1 MLPEEKQQDNQNKR
15 SNPFQRIP
23 GSDGKPKPP
32 RFSIYW
38 VYAIIVLVLIGTNY
52 FKPGSDALKTSK
64 KDFLEEMYAK
74 GDVARIVEVRNK
86 LLVRVYIKSAALG
99 KSFYAEKFKAS
110 NARQNDLGPHFEFK
124 VTDWN
129 SWNSELKEFQKAK
142 ELPSLASEALDEAE
156 WLGPLLNILF
166 PVLLIVL
173 LFVLMM
179 RKMGGGAGP
188 GGSGGI
194 FSIGKSKATLFDKDL
209 KVNVTF
215 SDVAG
220 LDEAKVEVM
229 EIVDFLKNPKK
240 YTALGGKIP
249 KGALLVGPPGTGKT
263 LLAKAMAGEAK
274 VPFFSLSG
282 SDFVEM
288 FVGVGA
294 SRVRDLFKQA
304 REKAPCII
312 FIDEIDAI
320 GRARGRNAMMSNDER
335 ENTLNQLLVEMDG
348 FGGDTGI
355 IILAA
360 TNRPDVLDSA
370 LLRPG
375 RFDRQISID
384 RPDVVGREQIFKV
397 HLKPI
402 KVSSSL
408 DIHKL
413 AEQTPGFAGADIANV
428 CNEAALIAARKNK
441 AGVEMEDF
449 QDAIDRVIGGL
460 EKKNKIISPEE
471 KEIIA
476 YHEAGHAICGWY
488 LEHAYPLLKVTIVPR
503 GTAALGYA
511 QYTPKEQYLYNTD
524 QLVDQICMT
533 LGGRAAELIFFGKIS
548 TGASNDLQQV
558 TRMAYSMI
566 TVYGMNE
573 KIGNVSFYDPAQDQ
587 MFTKPYSE
595 ETGKLIDQEVRSMVQ
610 LAYERTIALLTE
622 RREELEKLAKELLE
636 KEVLFQSDVEAL
648 IGKRPFGEKK
658 PVHVVDEVPE
668 EHHAKSAEEVGKEQ
682 HVQDDSTQ
690 AAAAGSEPATLAN
703 HAHGSAGA
711 SEGAPGSVQ
720 PTATNM

>member
-1 MLPEEKQQDNQNKR
+1 MNQQDSKR
-15 SNPFQRIP
+15 KYNPDNIP
-23 GSDGKPKPP
+23 PKGEDPQKKKS
-32 RFSIYW
+32 RFNIYW
-38 VYAIIVLVLIGTNY
+38 VYGIFLVGLVAWNVFRGVSNSGIEMNQQNLY
-52 FKPGSDALKTSK
+52 ELLKTGDIEQDLK
-64 KDFLEEMYAK
+64 KDKEKTGL
-74 GDVARIVEVRNK
+74 VVIRNK
-86 LLVRVYIKSAALG
+86 KLVRVFLYKDSVIKKAAYY
-99 KSFYAEKFKAS
+99 KSFLSSQEYESLVK
-110 NARQNDLGPHFEFK
+110 N
-124 VTDWN
+124 
-129 SWNSELKEFQKAK
+129 
-142 ELPSLASEALDEAE
+142 ELPQLYFSIAKDETFAKQLDDFYNSFPGAKRILPNYTEE
-156 WLGPLLNILF
+156 GEIFGQIISTLLPI
-166 PVLLIVL
+166 LLIGL
-173 LFVLMM
+173 LFVMMM
-179 RKMGGGAGP
+179 RKVGGPSGSGGP
-188 GGSGGI
+188 GGI
-194 FSIGKSKATLFDKDL
+194 FNIGKSKATLFDKGTR
-209 KVNVTF
+209 VNINF
-215 SDVAG
+215 GDVAG

-263 LLAKAMAGEAK
+263 LLAKAVAGEAQ

-320 GRARGRNAMMSNDER
+320 GRARGKNMMMSNDER

-348 FGGDTGI
+348 FGTDLGI

-384 RPDVVGREQIFKV
+384 RPDLVGREAIFKV
-397 HLKPI
+397 HLQPI
-402 KVSSSL
+402 KISETL

-428 CNEAALIAARKNK
+428 CNEAALIAARKGK
-441 AGVEMEDF
+441 DAVDMSDF

-460 EKKNKIISPEE
+460 EKRNKIISPEE

-488 LEHAYPLLKVTIVPR
+488 LEHAYPLLKVTVVPR

-524 QLVDQICMT
+524 QLMDQICMT
-533 LGGRAAELIFFGKIS
+533 LGGRASEDIFFGKIS
-548 TGASNDLQQV
+548 TGASNDLQQI
-558 TRMAYSMI
+558 TKIAYNMI
-566 TVYGMNE
+566 TVYGMND
-573 KIGNVSFYDPAQDQ
+573 KVGNISYYDPNQENV
-587 MFTKPYSE
+587 FTKPFSE
-595 ETGKLIDQEVRSMVQ
+595 ETGKMIDEEVRKLIDN
-610 LAYERTIALLTE
+610 AYQITKKLLIE
-622 RREELEKLAKELLE
+622 KKGDVEKLAKELLK
-636 KEVLFQSDVEAL
+636 KEVLFKSDVEAL
-648 IGKRPFGEKK
+648 IGKRPYEEKK
-658 PVHVVDEVPE
+658 SLDIIEPKDEVSETPDT
-668 EHHAKSAEEVGKEQ
+668 AMAEELKNP
-682 HVQDDSTQ
+682 
-690 AAAAGSEPATLAN
+690 PAI
-703 HAHGSAGA
+703 
-711 SEGAPGSVQ
+711 
-720 PTATNM
+720 

>member
-1 MLPEEKQQDNQNKR
+1 MAQNNNQQDNLRKLR
-15 SNPFQRIP
+15 PENPNNNP
-23 GSDGKPKPP
+23 NGETPKKKPLFNWYWIYGLIAVGFLVMQFYKSSSSSGLKTNENV
-32 RFSIYW
+32 FYEMLKNGDVESIRTIRNLKI
-38 VYAIIVLVLIGTNY
+38 VRVLV
-52 FKPGSDALKTSK
+52 KTDSIKQKQAFYKNAFIDETDKTGDK
-64 KDFLEEMYAK
+64 KYEQIL
-74 GDVARIVEVRNK
+74 
-86 LLVRVYIKSAALG
+86 
-99 KSFYAEKFKAS
+99 KAS
-110 NARQNDLGPHFEFK
+110 KPQLFFNIIDDKTFATQLGDYYKANPTVKHISDDPDTEG
-124 VTDWN
+124 
-129 SWNSELKEFQKAK
+129 EL
-142 ELPSLASEALDEAE
+142 LTSILS
-156 WLGPLLNILF
+156 NILPF
-166 PVLLIVL
+166 LLLLL
-173 LFVLMM
+173 LFILMM
-179 RKMGGGAGP
+179 RKVGGAG
-188 GGSGGI
+188 GGSGGPGGI
-194 FSIGKSKATLFDKDL
+194 FNIGKSKAQLFDKGT
-209 KVNVTF
+209 KVNITF
-215 SDVAG
+215 ADVAG

-263 LLAKAMAGEAK
+263 LLAKAVAGEAQ

-320 GRARGRNAMMSNDER
+320 GRARGKNVMMSNDER

-348 FGGDTGI
+348 FGTDLGI

-384 RPDVVGREQIFKV
+384 RPDLVGREAIFKV
-397 HLKPI
+397 HLGPI
-402 KVSSSL
+402 KISQTL

-441 AGVEMEDF
+441 EAVDMQDF

-460 EKKNKIISPEE
+460 EKKNKLILPEE

-524 QLVDQICMT
+524 QLNDQICMT
-533 LGGRAAELIFFGKIS
+533 LGGRASEQIFFGKIS
-548 TGASNDLQQV
+548 TGASNDLQQIS
-558 TRMAYSMI
+558 RIAYSMI

-573 KIGNVSFYDPAQDQ
+573 KLGNISYYDPAQENTF
-587 MFTKPYSE
+587 MKPYSE
-595 ETGKLIDQEVRSMVQ
+595 ETGKMIDEEVRKLIEV
-610 LAYERTIALLTE
+610 AYERTIKLLTE
-622 RREELEKLAKELLE
+622 KKEDVEKLAKELLK
-636 KEVLFQSDVEAL
+636 KEVLFQSDVETL

-658 PVHVVDEVPE
+658 LLDVEEAKDVVVENPT
-668 EHHAKSAEEVGKEQ
+668 
-682 HVQDDSTQ
+682 ST
-690 AAAAGSEPATLAN
+690 GFD
-703 HAHGSAGA
+703 
-711 SEGAPGSVQ
+711 
-720 PTATNM
+720 ATNTPQM

>member
-1 MLPEEKQQDNQNKR
+1 MLPEQNQEQDQNQNG
-15 SNPFQRIP
+15 SNRQQKLDDKSPKN
-23 GSDGKPKPP
+23 GKGPK
-32 RFSIYW
+32 FNIYW
-38 VYAIIVLVLIGTNY
+38 VYAIIGLLLIGGSFFNPSSVVGNSDIKE
-52 FKPGSDALKTSK
+52 FK
-64 KDFLEEMYAK
+64 ERMYLQ
-74 GDVARIVEVRNK
+74 GDVQK
-86 LLVRVYIKSAALG
+86 LELITNMRKVKVFIKSDSLN
-99 KSFYAEKFKAS
+99 KQFYVETAKKRKQSKLSET
-110 NARQNDLGPHFEFK
+110 GPQFEFE
-124 VTDWN
+124 VTDWESFN
-129 SWNSELKEFQKAK
+129 K
-142 ELPSLASEALDEAE
+142 ELSDFKKEHNLPELTQKVSLESQMWRD
-156 WLGPLLNILF
+156 ILSAILPF
-166 PVLLIVL
+166 ALLIL

-179 RKMGGGAGP
+179 RKMGGGAG
-188 GGSGGI
+188 GGAGGGGI
-194 FSIGKSKATLFDKDL
+194 FNIGKSKATLFDKDL
-209 KVNVTF
+209 KVNITF

-335 ENTLNQLLVEMDG
+335 ENTLNQMLVEMDG

-355 IILAA
+355 IVLAA

-397 HLKPI
+397 HLKKI
-402 KVSSSL
+402 KVDDQL

-428 CNEAALIAARKNK
+428 CNEAALIAARKGKESVN
-441 AGVEMEDF
+441 MSDF
-449 QDAIDRVIGGL
+449 QDAVDRVIGGL
-460 EKKNKIISPEE
+460 EKKNKLISPDE
-471 KEIIA
+471 KKIIA
-476 YHEAGHAICGWY
+476 YHEAGHAICGWF
-488 LEHAYPLLKVTIVPR
+488 LEHAFPLLKVTIVPR

-524 QLVDQICMT
+524 QLSDQICMT
-533 LGGRAAELIFFGKIS
+533 LGGRAAEQIFFGKIS

-558 TRMAYSMI
+558 TRTAYGMV
-566 TVYGMNE
+566 TVYGMND
-573 KIGNVSFYDPAQDQ
+573 KIGNVSYYDPSNEQS
-587 MFTKPYSE
+587 FTKPYSE
-595 ETGKLIDQEVRSMVQ
+595 ETGKIIDEEVRLLIDNAYQRTLELLKERKAEV
-610 LAYERTIALLTE
+610 
-622 RREELEKLAKELLE
+622 EKLALALLD
-636 KEVLFQSDVEAL
+636 KEVLFQSDVEQL
-648 IGKRPFGEKK
+648 VGKRPFEDKK
-658 PVHVVDEVPE
+658 HLDDNSINNHQNDGVVVAPPDQTLLDNK
-668 EHHAKSAEEVGKEQ
+668 ADQTNTTDNSEQ
-682 HVQDDSTQ
+682 
-690 AAAAGSEPATLAN
+690 AN
-703 HAHGSAGA
+703 
-711 SEGAPGSVQ
+711 
-720 PTATNM
+720 

>member
-1 MLPEEKQQDNQNKR
+1 MSLNQ
-15 SNPFQRIP
+15 P
-23 GSDGKPKPP
+23 GSNMDGNQKKDP
-32 RFSIYW
+32 RKGFRFNIYW
-38 VYAIIVLVLIGTNY
+38 LYGLIAAVLIGFNLFRGFT
-52 FKPGSDALKTSK
+52 PDALPTSRE
-64 KDFLEEMYAK
+64 DFIDSMLLQN
-74 GDVARIVEVRNK
+74 DVASYKVITNK
-86 LLVRVYIKSAALG
+86 KLVRVTLRPSAIN
-99 KSFYAEKFKAS
+99 KPYYQRKFAEAPYKVKPE
-110 NARQNDLGPHFEFK
+110 QGPQFQFK
-124 VTDWN
+124 VTDVSN
-129 SWNSELKEFQKAK
+129 FDKQMDELLKANPSITRPRSFAD
-142 ELPSLASEALDEAE
+142 EEESILPSLIS
-156 WLGPLLNILF
+156 LLL
-166 PVLLIVL
+166 PVLVL
-173 LFVLMM
+173 VALWFLLM
-179 RKMGGGAGP
+179 RKMNAGGGAGP
-188 GGSGGI
+188 GGGGI
-194 FSIGKSKATLFDKDL
+194 FNIGKSRAQLFEKGT

-215 SDVAG
+215 ADVAG

-263 LLAKAMAGEAK
+263 LLAKAMAGEAQ
-274 VPFFSLSG
+274 VPFFSISG
-282 SDFVEM
+282 SDFVEL

-304 REKAPCII
+304 REKSPCVI

-320 GRARGRNAMMSNDER
+320 GRARGRNAIVSNDER

-384 RPDVVGREQIFKV
+384 RPDVKGREQIFKV

-402 KVSSSL
+402 KVSESL

-428 CNEAALIAARKNK
+428 CNEAALIAARKGK
-441 AGVEMEDF
+441 QGVEMSDF

-460 EKKNKIISPEE
+460 EKKNKLISPEE

-511 QYTPKEQYLYNTD
+511 QYTPKEQYLYNTE

-533 LGGRAAELIFFGKIS
+533 LGGRASEEIFFGKIS
-548 TGASNDLQQV
+548 TGAQNDLQQI
-558 TRMAYSMI
+558 TRIAYSMVS
-566 TVYGMNE
+566 VYGMNN
-573 KIGNVSFYDPAQDQ
+573 KVGNISFHDPQQ
-587 MFTKPYSE
+587 ENTFVKPYSE
-595 ETGKLIDQEVRSMVQ
+595 RTAEMIDEEVRKLIDE
-610 LAYERTIALLTE
+610 AYLRTKQLLTE
-622 RREELEKLAKELLE
+622 KRGDVEKLATALLE

-648 IGKRPFGEKK
+648 IGKRPFEQKK
-658 PVHVVDEVPE
+658 LLEQEAVVYHPMTENDAP
-668 EHHAKSAEEVGKEQ
+668 SA
-682 HVQDDSTQ
+682 TQ
-690 AAAAGSEPATLAN
+690 EPAAN
-703 HAHGSAGA
+703 AGETPEDH
-711 SEGAPGSVQ
+711 SSQ
-720 PTATNM
+720 PS

>member
-1 MLPEEKQQDNQNKR
+1 MSEDKNNETNRRLGPPNNNVPGGGGEDNQSK
-15 SNPFQRIP
+15 
-23 GSDGKPKPP
+23 KKP
-32 RFSIYW
+32 RFNLYW
-38 VYAIIVLVLIGTNY
+38 VYGIAFAALIAYNFWRAPLGGVETDQVK
-52 FKPGSDALKTSK
+52 FT
-64 KDFLEEMYAK
+64 EMVK
-74 GDVARIVEVRNK
+74 MGDVEKIKTIRNK
-86 LLVRVYIKSAALG
+86 KIVRVYLNKDALQRNAAYYKRIFTPQQYELALNANANPPQLFFNVVEDKTFADQMG
-99 KSFYAEKFKAS
+99 EFYK
-110 NARQNDLGPHFEFK
+110 QNPSIPQIPDSPDDEGEILTQV
-124 VTDWN
+124 VTT
-129 SWNSELKEFQKAK
+129 L
-142 ELPSLASEALDEAE
+142 LP
-156 WLGPLLNILF
+156 I
-166 PVLLIVL
+166 LLIGL
-173 LFVLMM
+173 LFVMMM
-179 RKMGGGAGP
+179 RKVGGP
-188 GGSGGI
+188 GGSGGGPGGI
-194 FSIGKSKATLFDKDL
+194 FNIGKSKATLFDKASR
-209 KVNVTF
+209 VNVNF
-215 SDVAG
+215 ADVAG

-249 KGALLVGPPGTGKT
+249 KGALLIGPPGTGKT
-263 LLAKAMAGEAK
+263 LLAKAVAGEAQ

-320 GRARGRNAMMSNDER
+320 GRARGKNVMMSNDER

-348 FGGDTGI
+348 FGTDLGI

-375 RFDRQISID
+375 RFDRQITID
-384 RPDVVGREQIFKV
+384 KPDLVGREAIFKV
-397 HLKPI
+397 HLQPI
-402 KVSSSL
+402 KISSTL

-441 AGVEMEDF
+441 DAVDMGDF

-476 YHEAGHAICGWY
+476 YHEAGHAICGWF
-488 LEHAYPLLKVTIVPR
+488 LEHAYPLLKVTVVPR

-524 QLVDQICMT
+524 QLMDQICMT
-533 LGGRAAELIFFGKIS
+533 LGGRASEEIFFGKIS
-548 TGASNDLQQV
+548 TGASNDLQQI
-558 TRMAYSMI
+558 TRIAYSMI

-573 KIGNVSFYDPAQDQ
+573 KVGNISYYDPTQENT
-587 MFTKPYSE
+587 FTKPYSE
-595 ETGKLIDQEVRSMVQ
+595 ETGKMIDEEVRKLIDE
-610 LAYERTIALLTE
+610 AYVRTIRLLTE
-622 RREELEKLAKELLE
+622 KKSDVEKLAQELLK
-636 KEVLFQSDVEAL
+636 KEVLFKSDVETL
-648 IGKRPFGEKK
+648 IGKRPFEEKK
-658 PVHVVDEVPE
+658 TLDVPD
-668 EHHAKSAEEVGKEQ
+668 ASASGVPSAADALNNNNE
-682 HVQDDSTQ
+682 ST
-690 AAAAGSEPATLAN
+690 
-703 HAHGSAGA
+703 A
-711 SEGAPGSVQ
+711 S
-720 PTATNM
+720 